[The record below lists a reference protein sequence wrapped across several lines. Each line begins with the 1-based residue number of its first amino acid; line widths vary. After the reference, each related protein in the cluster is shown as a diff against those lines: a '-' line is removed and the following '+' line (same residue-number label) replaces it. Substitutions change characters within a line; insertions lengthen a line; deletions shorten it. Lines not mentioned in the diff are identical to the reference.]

1 MKRPSLTTRLLQIA
15 GLGSLLLLG
24 ACGKHEAPPPTAPPA
39 ASSAAAAATVAAPAT
54 PAKPGT
60 AMPAAAPATAGTS
73 AAVAPAAA
81 ASTAPPFAFGKLT
94 LGDAVNAGH
103 EVTRVAD
110 RFASDDKT
118 LYASV
123 ATVGS
128 SSGATLNAKW
138 SYLEGGGQLVSNTSQ
153 SVATDGPAITTFKV
167 QNPDL
172 WPEGKYKVEI
182 SIDGKPVASQ
192 DFSIGKR

>member
-15 GLGSLLLLG
+15 ALGSLLLLG
-24 ACGKHEAPPPTAPPA
+24 ACGKHEAPPTAAPPA
-39 ASSAAAAATVAAPAT
+39 ASSAAAAATVAAPAV

-60 AMPAAAPATAGTS
+60 AMQATVPATAGTS

-81 ASTAPPFAFGKLT
+81 ASAAPPFAFGKLT

-110 RFASDDKT
+110 HFASDDKT

-123 ATVGS
+123 ATVGN

-138 SYLEGGGQLVSNTSQ
+138 SYLEGGGQLVSNISQ
-153 SVATDGPAITTFKV
+153 SVATDGPAVTTFKV

>member
-1 MKRPSLTTRLLQIA
+1 MKRPSLTTPLLQIA
-15 GLGSLLLLG
+15 GLGGLLLLG
-24 ACGKHEAPPPTAPPA
+24 ACGKHEAPPATAPPA
-39 ASSAAAAATVAAPAT
+39 ASSAAAAATVAAPAA

-60 AMPAAAPATAGTS
+60 AMPAAVPATAGTS

-81 ASTAPPFAFGKLT
+81 ASAAPPFAFGKLT

-138 SYLEGGGQLVSNTSQ
+138 SYLEGGGQLVSNISQ